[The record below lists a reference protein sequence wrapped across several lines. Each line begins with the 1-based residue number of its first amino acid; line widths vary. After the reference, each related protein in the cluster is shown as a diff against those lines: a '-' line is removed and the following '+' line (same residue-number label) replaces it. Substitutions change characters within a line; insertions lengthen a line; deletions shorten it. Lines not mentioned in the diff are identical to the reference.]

1 MAESSSALIRRY
13 LEAAAA
19 AESNSVSQLKT
30 FESEGDDVA
39 VKAMFNAHRLETEL
53 QHQHLIERLK
63 TLEGSAP
70 VANNLLAHIFRLP
83 AKAAQIAHRAHETA
97 TQNLIAA
104 YVFES
109 NEIAMYES
117 LITIAEAAG
126 DTDTADLARSI
137 QAEEKVAAEKIWK
150 LLPDAALDSA
160 RAATGS

>member
-1 MAESSSALIRRY
+1 MAESSGAVIRRY

-30 FESEGDDVA
+30 FESEGDNVA

-53 QHQHLIERLK
+53 QHQHLIARLK
-63 TLEGSAP
+63 ALDGEASIGRD
-70 VANNLLAHIFRLP
+70 LLAHIFRLP
-83 AKAAQIAHRAHETA
+83 AMAAQIGHRKDDLT
-97 TQNLIAA
+97 TQNLVAA
-104 YVFES
+104 YGFES

-117 LITIAEAAG
+117 LITMAEAAG
-126 DTDTADLARSI
+126 DTDTAELARSI
-137 QAEEKVAAEKIWK
+137 QAEEKAAAEKIWK